1 VQNGPGRTRTQSPVG
16 LVRRPW
22 ALGHLSQVSRNIIF
36 PEGKAEKAAFPVV
49 VSGPSGVGKTCLCQ
63 GVLTDCRDVE
73 YSVSATTR
81 PGRDDEVNGK
91 DYHFVDPNRFR
102 VMAQTGELLEWAEVH
117 GDLYGTPRDSVLPLL
132 AQGKLV
138 IMDLDVQGGLSM
150 RKVFPDGVF
159 VFVVP
164 PSFEIL
170 EERLRKRK
178 TESEDALRIRLRNA
192 REEMKFRKY
201 YDYLVVND
209 DLGDALDELKSII
222 AAEKCSMLRLFPGE
236 KGDSA

>member
-1 VQNGPGRTRTQSPVG
+1 M
-16 LVRRPW
+16 
-22 ALGHLSQVSRNIIF
+22 SRSIIV
-36 PEGKAEKAAFPVV
+36 PEGKTEKVAFPVV

-63 GVLTDCRDVE
+63 GVLADCGDVV

-81 PGRDDEVNGK
+81 ARREDEVDGR
-91 DYHFVDPNRFR
+91 DYHFVDPGRFR
-102 VMAQTGELLEWAEVH
+102 AMVEAGELLEWAEVH
-117 GDLYGTPRDSVLPLL
+117 GDLYGTPRSSVLPFL
-132 AQGKLV
+132 AKGNIV

-150 RKVFPDGVF
+150 RKVFPGGVF
-159 VFVVP
+159 VFVVA

-170 EERLRKRK
+170 EERLRKRR
-178 TESEDALRIRLRNA
+178 TESEEALRTRLRNA

-209 DLGDALDELKSII
+209 DLDGALGELKSII

-236 KGDSA
+236 REVEG

>member
-1 VQNGPGRTRTQSPVG
+1 
-16 LVRRPW
+16 
-22 ALGHLSQVSRNIIF
+22 VSRSIIV
-36 PEGKAEKAAFPVV
+36 PDGKTEKVAFPVV

-63 GVLTDCRDVE
+63 GVLADCGDVV

-81 PGRDDEVNGK
+81 TRREDEVNGR
-91 DYHFVDPNRFR
+91 DYHFVDPGRFR
-102 VMAQTGELLEWAEVH
+102 AMVQVGELLEWAEVH
-117 GDLYGTPRDSVLPLL
+117 GDLYGTPRSSVLPFL
-132 AQGKLV
+132 AHGNIV
-138 IMDLDVQGGLSM
+138 IMDLDVQGGLNM
-150 RKVFPDGVF
+150 RKVFPGGVF

-178 TESEDALRIRLRNA
+178 TESEEALKMRLRNA

-209 DLGDALDELKSII
+209 DLDGALGELKSII

-236 KGDSA
+236 REAEA

>member
-1 VQNGPGRTRTQSPVG
+1 
-16 LVRRPW
+16 
-22 ALGHLSQVSRNIIF
+22 VSGDITF
-36 PEGKAEKAAFPVV
+36 PEGKTEKVAFPVV

-63 GVLTDCRDVE
+63 GVLASCRDVV

-81 PGRDDEVNGK
+81 PRRGDEVNTR
-91 DYHFVDPNRFR
+91 DYHFVDATRFR
-102 VMAQTGELLEWAEVH
+102 AMVKSGELLEWAEVH
-117 GDLYGTPRDSVLPLL
+117 GDLYGTPRYSVLPLL
-132 AQGKLV
+132 DEGKIV

-150 RKVFPDGVF
+150 RKIFPDGVF

-170 EERLRKRK
+170 EQRLRKRK
-178 TESEDALRIRLRNA
+178 TESEEALRIRLENA

-209 DLGDALDELKSII
+209 DLGIALSRLKSII
-222 AAEKCSMLRLFPGE
+222 ATGKCFMPRLFPGDRV
-236 KGDSA
+236 DSA

>member
-1 VQNGPGRTRTQSPVG
+1 
-16 LVRRPW
+16 
-22 ALGHLSQVSRNIIF
+22 VSRNIIV
-36 PEGKAEKAAFPVV
+36 PEGNTEKIAFPVV

-63 GVLTDCRDVE
+63 GVLADCGDVV

-81 PGRDDEVNGK
+81 TKREDEVNGR
-91 DYHFVDPNRFR
+91 DYHFVDPGRFR
-102 VMAQTGELLEWAEVH
+102 AMVEAGELLEWAEVH
-117 GDLYGTPRDSVLPLL
+117 GDLYGTPRYSVSPFL
-132 AQGKLV
+132 AKGKIV

-150 RKVFPDGVF
+150 RKVFPGGVF

-170 EERLRKRK
+170 EERLRRRR
-178 TESEDALRIRLRNA
+178 TESEEALRTRLKNA

-209 DLGDALDELKSII
+209 DLKGALGELKSII

-236 KGDSA
+236 RKTER

>member
-1 VQNGPGRTRTQSPVG
+1 
-16 LVRRPW
+16 
-22 ALGHLSQVSRNIIF
+22 VSRSIIV
-36 PEGKAEKAAFPVV
+36 PEGKTEKVAFPLV

-63 GVLTDCRDVE
+63 GVLADCGEVV

-81 PGRDDEVNGK
+81 TRREDEVDGR
-91 DYHFVDPNRFR
+91 DYHFVDPGRFR
-102 VMAQTGELLEWAEVH
+102 AMVQAGELLEWAEVH
-117 GDLYGTPRDSVLPLL
+117 GNLYGTPRSSVRPFL
-132 AQGKLV
+132 AEGNIV

-150 RKVFPDGVF
+150 RKVFPGGVF
-159 VFVVP
+159 VFVVA

-170 EERLRKRK
+170 EERLRKRR
-178 TESEDALRIRLRNA
+178 TESEEALRTRLRNA

-209 DLGDALDELKSII
+209 DLDGALGELKSII

-236 KGDSA
+236 RAVEG